1 MHVRYNKYI
10 LKYAKT
16 QNSEVLHNSDTFYY
30 AIFKIKLLFFHI
42 CQAFISLFCIF
53 VFLILQIM
61 STVCLWI
68 YKHKIAV

>member
-30 AIFKIKLLFFHI
+30 TILKIKLIFHI
-42 CQAFISLFCIF
+42 CQAFISLFRIF
-53 VFLILQIM
+53 VFLILQII
-61 STVCLWI
+61 STVCL
-68 YKHKIAV
+68 